1 MYDFNIICLK
11 VPKQCRK
18 IAGCS
23 DSKKKRKKRK
33 IKPRLEKLKRIF
45 MNKYFFTYVELTSFA
60 IFLETEFA
68 HVLISHQTLTKD
80 I

>member
-1 MYDFNIICLK
+1 MTLILFVWKFLNNVGKLLDAVIL
-11 VPKQCRK
+11 
-18 IAGCS
+18 
-23 DSKKKRKKRK
+23 KKKRKKRK